1 MVTTA
6 FVSQPIRSSQI
17 DYCYT
22 YGLLGLFSQ
31 VLSIITC
38 SRIARHGYPPGD
50 PLLPYGQFTLCRAC
64 LDEITCV
71 AVMYLTLRTVC
82 ERHGRKNPLPFP
94 FSKRSHVGNLR
105 QTIQGKGRSSKRKE
119 NRRLS
124 FLFAPAAGAATLPPS
139 ADGES
144 PAEVQRKTLRP
155 LGANTLTQFARPGQP
170 MQEKEPPRQ
179 GEPACGSSCS
189 PVIRCRK
196 KEPSGRLPS
205 PRASSKIPS

>member
-1 MVTTA
+1 MPACDRCEIRERQSGYRSVCFATY
-6 FVSQPIRSSQI
+6 SQGQI
-17 DYCYT
+17 HYCYT
-22 YGLLGLFSQ
+22 YGLLCLFSQ

-50 PLLPYGQFTLCRAC
+50 LLLPYRQFTLCRAC

-124 FLFAPAAGAATLPPS
+124 FLFAPAAGAATLPRS

-196 KEPSGRLPS
+196 
-205 PRASSKIPS
+205 

>member
-1 MVTTA
+1 M
-6 FVSQPIRSSQI
+6 
-17 DYCYT
+17 
-22 YGLLGLFSQ
+22 
-31 VLSIITC
+31 
-38 SRIARHGYPPGD
+38 
-50 PLLPYGQFTLCRAC
+50 QFILVGAVYHNALTNCATRVCCAC
-64 LDEITCV
+64 LDEPTCV
-71 AVMYLTLRTVC
+71 AIMHLTLRTVC

-144 PAEVQRKTLRP
+144 PAEIQRKTLRP

-196 KEPSGRLPS
+196 KEPSGRLPY
-205 PRASSKIPS
+205 PRTSSKFPLDIPQSPTTILLRKRSN